1 MTPTVEQMTRVYSP
15 GEQQAFTNAEDE
27 LRVSGLLVDGRA
39 PAAIKNAEII
49 FGYFETHPNIP
60 VTVANIKAVV
70 KGYVDHLTW
79 ISQAAKNYQ
88 KLDNA
93 EIALV
98 NRWFEEG
105 AGRLLISDGEQG
117 RENTLTLLNYC
128 RKVGQVDW
136 NNLNR
141 GIEALNPLHA
151 LPGVN
156 APTLHWKTVTPP
168 SGFTNRTGL
177 PNHAE
182 KPQTAEPEKKNDRQ
196 YIHGRLN
203 HAWKDPNQPTEPV
216 QVDPDEGGGWRR
228 VCEALAKDGSHSE
241 QAEITAVM
249 ETART
254 NGKSWQQ
261 VYQLMQ
267 QVKRDRAGYRSFD
280 RKGL

>member
-1 MTPTVEQMTRVYSP
+1 MTTVEQMSRVYSP
-15 GEQQAFTNAEDE
+15 AEQQAFTDAEDE
-27 LRVSGLLVDGRA
+27 LRASGLLVDGRTPVA
-39 PAAIKNAEII
+39 VKNAEII
-49 FGYFETHPNIP
+49 FNYFETHLDIP
-60 VTVANIKAVV
+60 VTVENIRAVV

-79 ISQAAKNYQ
+79 TSQVAKDYQ
-88 KLDNA
+88 KSDTA

-98 NRWFEEG
+98 NRWLEQG
-105 AGRLLISDGEQG
+105 SGRLLISGGEQG
-117 RENTLTLLNYC
+117 RENTLNLLNYC
-128 RKVGQVDW
+128 RKVGGVDW
-136 NNLNR
+136 HNLSK
-141 GIEALNPLHA
+141 GLEVLNPMSS
-151 LPGVN
+151 GVN
-156 APTLHWKTVTPP
+156 APTLHWKAVTPS

-182 KPQTAEPEKKNDRQ
+182 KPQPEPEKKNDRQ

-203 HAWKDPNQPTEPV
+203 RAWKDPNAPPAV

-249 ETART
+249 ERART
-254 NGKSWQQ
+254 NGKSWQE